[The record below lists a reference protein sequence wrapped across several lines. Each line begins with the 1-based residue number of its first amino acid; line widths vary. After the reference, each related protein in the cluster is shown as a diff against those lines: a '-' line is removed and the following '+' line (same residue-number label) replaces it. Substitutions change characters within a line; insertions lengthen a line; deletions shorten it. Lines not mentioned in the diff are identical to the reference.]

1 MVFSFMFL
9 QVLLLV
15 VNVLRT
21 MYIPGHVGHWT
32 ETVVILPVSVSRIK
46 TFFEST
52 LMSQYSV
59 LSVTPMTV

>member
-32 ETVVILPVSVSRIK
+32 ETVVILPVSVSLQLVLQEK
-46 TFFEST
+46 TC
-52 LMSQYSV
+52 
-59 LSVTPMTV
+59 